1 MLAQSEH
8 AQSVCESYAEANKE
22 TPFARWL
29 QATERD
35 AVSAVDLNV
44 YSVPLSTANI
54 LRRILWGRC
63 FASILTSAT
72 LAPAGE
78 FKHFFSKLG
87 YGDASQAIQLFG
99 EFNYQDAVFYVPAMT
114 SLPTNSMVHT
124 EEIIDLIPK
133 LLSKKAGSLVLF
145 SSRRQMEDVASA
157 LEDSLEILV
166 QGARSKQ
173 HLLDAHRVKIDAG
186 EPSVLF
192 GLASFAEGLDLPGP
206 YCEEV
211 IIAKLPFAV
220 PDGPVDQAM
229 GEWIESK
236 GGSSFRDISLPDAA
250 LRLMQASGRLLRSEA
265 DSGRISLLDRRIVEK
280 SYGKQLLEALPP
292 FSRDIRNAC

>member
-1 MLAQSEH
+1 M
-8 AQSVCESYAEANKE
+8 
-22 TPFARWL
+22 
-29 QATERD
+29 
-35 AVSAVDLNV
+35 
-44 YSVPLSTANI
+44 
-54 LRRILWGRC
+54 
-63 FASILTSAT
+63 
-72 LAPAGE
+72 
-78 FKHFFSKLG
+78 
-87 YGDASQAIQLFG
+87 
-99 EFNYQDAVFYVPAMT
+99 
-114 SLPTNSMVHT
+114 
-124 EEIIDLIPK
+124 
-133 LLSKKAGSLVLF
+133 LF